1 MTQFL
6 VESAGA
12 VLAVRHSRDD
22 GEPLLLLHG
31 GPGVPDYLQAAT
43 APLLPRFRCI
53 SFDQRGTGQSACRDG
68 RYDLAAYLDDIEA
81 IRTHAGATSWHV
93 LGHSWGGL
101 LAQAYVSACPHRV
114 SSLVLVSSSLGVAGQ
129 WKRTK
134 RESFRI
140 EHARGGI
147 RGTLRFYAY
156 GSGLVIPGRVRAW
169 SMRHVMTQTW
179 HTYFPD
185 PGSAPDP
192 DPAWLAGGS
201 SVAMIKTD
209 RAISREHPD
218 VLKAAEL
225 PRARTGPVRRL
236 RHFRRRHPDRQKPVP
251 ARHPGDAAG
260 FRPRALAAESVR
272 LRRCAAR
279 VLRPPTPLPIAS
291 RRLRRPPALR
301 AD

>member
-81 IRTHAGATSWHV
+81 IRTHAGAASWHV

-129 WKRTK
+129 WQRTK
-134 RESFRI
+134 RGHLTR
-140 EHARGGI
+140 
-147 RGTLRFYAY
+147 T
-156 GSGLVIPGRVRAW
+156 PGRA
-169 SMRHVMTQTW
+169 Q
-179 HTYFPD
+179 
-185 PGSAPDP
+185 GS
-192 DPAWLAGGS
+192 
-201 SVAMIKTD
+201 I
-209 RAISREHPD
+209 
-218 VLKAAEL
+218 EL
-225 PRARTGPVRRL
+225 PRARAGPVRRL

-260 FRPRALAAESVR
+260 FRPRSLAAESVR